1 MGYDAVLPGEA
12 DFFGGIPLLR
22 GHGKKGVSYVCLSLG
37 SAQTGKPVFSPYRR
51 FSRGGVTV
59 LVTGL
64 ASGSVF
70 PKGELAGLGLKVLP
84 PGEALPSLFARRE
97 GEAAVGVVLS
107 HLGYSGDG

>member
-12 DFFGGIPLLR
+12 HFFGGILLLR
-22 GHGKKGVSYVCLSLG
+22 GHEKKGVPFVCLNLV
-37 SAQTGKPVFSPYRR
+37 SAQTGNPVFSPYRR

-70 PKGELAGLGLKVLP
+70 PKGELAGLGVEGLP
-84 PGEALPSLFARRE
+84 PGEGPPPLFSPP
-97 GEAAVGVVLS
+97 GG
-107 HLGYSGDG
+107 G